1 MMTSSSSSLNAQVME
16 KELKKTSSNDADCV
30 FLLHKNHASL
40 NSALWKKFDI
50 VQQHDKDCDYATCFT
65 YKKVYTF
72 KKTTG
77 TSTMSNHKCLQ
88 VERSD
93 SGAMKLFA
101 TKGVPTTHDKKM
113 TLAYA
118 NFCAVDLRPFQSIA
132 GLGLK
137 GLVQTTLDISVASNK
152 RLMVDDLLCQPVT
165 TRRNIETCAMKGHV
179 IVANRLQ
186 EHIDTDVF
194 MAITLDLWTD
204 NIKKLAN
211 ISVTTHY
218 IDKEFA
224 LFAQTLHV
232 KRVRYESHTAVMVMN
247 KFKEALD
254 IFSIKDLM
262 FDKITVVADCGSNIV
277 TENGISSEFDLLG
290 CIDHKITNCL
300 TYVLKKTTKQVDGKK
315 SKLFFR
321 YLDEPNM
328 TALYALVDA
337 CKSLVT
343 SKDSPT
349 IIACKC
355 LLTPLVQE
363 KMELDVLH
371 VVSTLLD
378 TVMKNHMRKMEV
390 PDASITKAKA
400 KLRALMGSIG
410 TGEVLANFDHEKDD
424 AQALPQKK
432 RRIDDM
438 TSMYDEFEEELEEI
452 HGNGAEILVV
462 SNLDSRIELELS
474 KYETYKVTNL
484 KKNEFNSALR
494 VNRDTIAKFSILLW
508 WKLKGDSTFPIMSRV
523 ARLILCIPASISK
536 SE

>member
-1 MMTSSSSSLNAQVME
+1 
-16 KELKKTSSNDADCV
+16 
-30 FLLHKNHASL
+30 
-40 NSALWKKFDI
+40 
-50 VQQHDKDCDYATCFT
+50 
-65 YKKVYTF
+65 
-72 KKTTG
+72 
-77 TSTMSNHKCLQ
+77 
-88 VERSD
+88 
-93 SGAMKLFA
+93 MKHL
-101 TKGVPTTHDKKM
+101 
-113 TLAYA
+113 
-118 NFCAVDLRPFQSIA
+118 I
-132 GLGLK
+132 
-137 GLVQTTLDISVASNK
+137 
-152 RLMVDDLLCQPVT
+152 
-165 TRRNIETCAMKGHV
+165 HV
-179 IVANRLQ
+179 IN
-186 EHIDTDVF
+186 DV
-194 MAITLDLWTD
+194 INNDG
-204 NIKKLAN
+204 
-211 ISVTTHY
+211 
-218 IDKEFA
+218 
-224 LFAQTLHV
+224 
-232 KRVRYESHTAVMVMN
+232 
-247 KFKEALD
+247 
-254 IFSIKDLM
+254 
-262 FDKITVVADCGSNIV
+262 VV
-277 TENGISSEFDLLG
+277 
-290 CIDHKITNCL
+290 
-300 TYVLKKTTKQVDGKK
+300 Q
-315 SKLFFR
+315 
-321 YLDEPNM
+321 
-328 TALYALVDA
+328 
-337 CKSLVT
+337 T

-508 WKLKGDSTFPIMSRV
+508 WKLKEDSTFPIMSRV
-523 ARLILCIPASISK
+523 ARLILCIPASSSK